1 MAIKI
6 KIGKSKPEPK
16 PIERTFELKIRKS
29 LDGNLMIFDHADID
43 IVIMP
48 TQNKILTMPKETM
61 TDAAYGAQNR
71 LFAHLKRKGVI
82 DFASVQGG
90 NVYGSLEAIM
100 SESTEGLNPVKMVLL
115 NVDGFIAEERPYFDF
130 VRSYTDQTQDMFT
143 DPDDFNS
150 TELGDV
156 PHHDTKGSIRP
167 GYVRDPYG
175 LSQLYK
181 IQKLIK

>member
-1 MAIKI
+1 MAINI
-6 KIGKSKPEPK
+6 KIGGTSEQEQPK
-16 PIERTFELKIRKS
+16 LTHTFELKIRKS

-43 IVIMP
+43 IIIIP
-48 TQNKILTMPKETM
+48 SQNKVLTLPKETM

-82 DFASVQGG
+82 SLESVQGG
-90 NVYGSLEAIM
+90 NIYGSLEGMIA
-100 SESTEGLNPVKMVLL
+100 ESADGLSAVKMVLL
-115 NVDGFIAEERPYFDF
+115 NVDTFINEERPYFDF
-130 VRSYTDQTQDMFT
+130 VRSYTDQAEELYT
-143 DPDDFNS
+143 DPDDLHS

-156 PHHDTKGSIRP
+156 AHSETKGSLKP

-181 IQKLIK
+181 I

>member
-71 LFAHLKRKGVI
+71 LF
-82 DFASVQGG
+82 
-90 NVYGSLEAIM
+90 
-100 SESTEGLNPVKMVLL
+100 
-115 NVDGFIAEERPYFDF
+115 
-130 VRSYTDQTQDMFT
+130 
-143 DPDDFNS
+143 
-150 TELGDV
+150 
-156 PHHDTKGSIRP
+156 
-167 GYVRDPYG
+167 
-175 LSQLYK
+175 
-181 IQKLIK
+181 

>member
-6 KIGKSKPEPK
+6 KIGSKPSPPK
-16 PIERTFELKIRKS
+16 IERKFELKIRKS
-29 LDGNLMIFDHADID
+29 LEGNLMIFDHADID

-48 TQNKILTMPKETM
+48 TQNKVLTFPKETM

-71 LFAHLKRKGVI
+71 LFAHLRRKGVI
-82 DFASVQGG
+82 DFSSVQGG
-90 NVYGSLEAIM
+90 NVYGSMEAII
-100 SESTEGLNPVKMVLL
+100 SESAEENIEPIKMVLL
-115 NVDGFIAEERPYFDF
+115 NVDSFITEERPYFDF
-130 VRSYTDQTQDMFT
+130 VRSYTDQAEDLYT
-143 DPDDFNS
+143 DPDDLHS

-156 PHHDTKGSIRP
+156 KHSDTKGSIRP

-181 IQKLIK
+181 V

>member
-6 KIGKSKPEPK
+6 KIGTKKKPELVTRK
-16 PIERTFELKIRKS
+16 FEMNIRKS

-48 TQNKILTMPKETM
+48 SKKKVLALPKETM
-61 TDAAYGAQNR
+61 SDAVYGAQNR
-71 LFAHLKRKGVI
+71 LFSHLRRKGII
-82 DFASVQGG
+82 DLASVQGG
-90 NVYGSLEAIM
+90 NIYGSMEAVM
-100 SESTEGLNPVKMVLL
+100 AEGIQGLDSVKLALL
-115 NVDGFIAEERPYFDF
+115 NIDGFIDEERPYFDF
-130 VRSYTDQTQDMFT
+130 VRAAVDQAEDMYTDPEDL
-143 DPDDFNS
+143 DS

-156 PHHDTKGSIRP
+156 PHADTKGSLQP

-181 IQKLIK
+181 V

>member
-6 KIGKSKPEPK
+6 KIGTKPK
-16 PIERTFELKIRKS
+16 PVTKTFELEIRKS

-48 TQNKILTMPKETM
+48 SKSKILALPKETM

-71 LFAHLKRKGVI
+71 LMAHLKRKGLI
-82 DFASVQGG
+82 DLASIQGG
-90 NVYGSLEAIM
+90 NIYGSMEALIA
-100 SESTEGLNPVKMVLL
+100 ESVDNLDPIKLMILNIDK
-115 NVDGFIAEERPYFDF
+115 FIDEERPYFDF
-130 VRSYTDQTQDMFT
+130 VRAAIDDAEDMYT
-143 DPDDFNS
+143 DPDNLHS
-150 TELGDV
+150 TDLGDV
-156 PHHDTKGSIRP
+156 PHADTKGSIRP

-181 IQKLIK
+181 I

>member
-6 KIGKSKPEPK
+6 KIGKSTPEPK
-16 PIERTFELKIRKS
+16 IERKFELKIRKS

-48 TQNKILTMPKETM
+48 SKNKVLALPKETM

-82 DFASVQGG
+82 DLSSIQGG
-90 NVYGSLEAIM
+90 NVYGSMEAIIA
-100 SESTEGLNPVKMVLL
+100 ESFEEHIEPIKMVLL
-115 NVDGFIAEERPYFDF
+115 NVDTFITEERPYFDF
-130 VRSYTDQTQDMFT
+130 VRSYVDEAEELLT
-143 DPDDFNS
+143 DPDDLNS

-156 PHHDTKGSIRP
+156 AHSDTKGSIKP

-181 IQKLIK
+181 I

>member
-6 KIGKSKPEPK
+6 KIGSKAKAPLPK
-16 PIERTFELKIRKS
+16 VERTFELNIRKS

-48 TQNKILTMPKETM
+48 TQNKVLTVPKETM
-61 TDAAYGAQNR
+61 TDAVYGAQNR
-71 LFAHLKRKGVI
+71 LFTHLRKKGVI
-82 DFASVQGG
+82 ALDSVQGG
-90 NVYGSLEAIM
+90 NIYGSMEATM
-100 SESTEGLNPVKMVLL
+100 AESVGNLNPVKMTLL
-115 NVDGFIAEERPYFDF
+115 NIDGFIAEERPYFDF
-130 VRSYTDQTQDMFT
+130 VRSYVDQAEELYT
-143 DPDDFNS
+143 DPDDLHS

-156 PHHDTKGSIRP
+156 SHSETKGSIKP

-181 IQKLIK
+181 I